1 MGSYPPGETPEGLA
15 DMTGNVWEWVDA
27 WYNPYDVGPYD
38 VGPAAR
44 DETFRVLRG
53 GAWNSDAWKLRATH
67 RMAYKGEFRFA
78 ANGGFRCVAP

>member
-1 MGSYPPGETPEGLA
+1 
-15 DMTGNVWEWVDA
+15 MTGNVWEWVDA
-27 WYNPYDVGPYD
+27 WYNPYDLGPYEVGPYD

-78 ANGGFRCVAP
+78 ANGGFRCVAS